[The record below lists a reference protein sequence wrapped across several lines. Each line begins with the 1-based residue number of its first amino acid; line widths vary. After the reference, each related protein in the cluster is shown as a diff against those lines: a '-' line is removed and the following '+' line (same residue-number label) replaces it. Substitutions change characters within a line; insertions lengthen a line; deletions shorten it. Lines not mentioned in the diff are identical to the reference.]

1 MTLGRFLLLLVVP
14 CCLLAQPFAG
24 QRPDGAAI
32 LPNGWPITPAG
43 RQLQLSTLPM
53 ALALHPDGKH
63 AFVLNSGFLPPT
75 VSVIDLD
82 AGSILAEVPA
92 PGAWLGLT
100 LDAKGERLFVSG
112 GARGS
117 VLLYTYADGRLERA
131 AEYSG
136 VEGALSDNDFIGDIL
151 LSPDERFLFAANLF
165 DDSVSVINL
174 SSGVRVRTFQ
184 VGPRPYRLRLGQRGQ
199 SLWVSHWG
207 ESAIGLYSLP
217 DGRLLEKIPSGSLPT
232 DMALLEGAVETHED
246 EGLPITA
253 RLFVACANTNDV
265 WVYGLTAGDR
275 VRLLERIPLGP
286 GLRAPAGTAPTALSL
301 SPDSQRLYI
310 AASGNN
316 AVIQADVSAARTEL
330 VGAAPTGWYP
340 TAVAERKNGGIV
352 YLSGK
357 GGGSMPAPR
366 GPNPTDRGSEQQYVA
381 AMQKGSLGLLPP
393 LDPAALRALTER
405 VGENILYDDALLEDA
420 GIPAG
425 NPIPNRPGDPSP
437 IKHVVLVLKENR
449 TFDQILGDLPRAN
462 ADSKL
467 VVFGPDVAPNHRRL
481 AEQFVLL
488 DNFYA
493 VGDVSA
499 DGQNWSAAAIAN
511 DFVEKLWPSALGRR
525 LAQNPF
531 EGGDTASFPPAG
543 YLWSNALSAGLSVR
557 NYGLF
562 SRTIDTG
569 LRPLSADNYPAFDLS
584 VPDGKR
590 VDLFLADWKRL
601 EADGELP
608 SLLLVYLPNDHTAG
622 RSPGYPTARAMMA
635 EHDYALGRLIAG
647 VSQSPSWPQTAVFVI
662 EDDAQDGADHIDSH
676 RSVAL
681 VASPYVKRGAKDSTF
696 YSTPSVLRTIEL
708 ILGLNPM
715 TQFDAAALPL
725 WRSFTSEP
733 TSAPYEATRPKQAF
747 DEPNPA
753 GEGVQPRR
761 VETDQKRP
769 DPSHLAAF

>member
-1 MTLGRFLLLLVVP
+1 MTPARFLLLAVP
-14 CCLLAQPFAG
+14 CLLLGQPFAG
-24 QRPDGAAI
+24 RRPDGAAI

-43 RQLQLSTLPM
+43 KQVELSTLPL

-63 AFVLNSGFLPPT
+63 AFVLNSGFLPPS
-75 VSVIDLD
+75 VSVVDLD
-82 AGSILAEVPA
+82 VGAVVSETPA

-117 VLLYTYADGRLERA
+117 VLAFKFAGGHLERSGEYA
-131 AEYSG
+131 A
-136 VEGALSDNDFIGDIL
+136 VEGALSDSDFIGDIL
-151 LSPDERFLFAANLF
+151 LSPDERFLYAANLF
-165 DDSVSVINL
+165 DDTVSIINL
-174 SSGVRVRTFQ
+174 SSGQRVSTFS

-199 SLWVSHWG
+199 SLWISHWG
-207 ESAIGLYSLP
+207 EASVGLYSLP
-217 DGRLLEKIPSGSLPT
+217 DGRLLEKVPSGSLPT
-232 DMALLEGAVETHED
+232 DMVLLEGAVETHED

-253 RLFVACANTNDV
+253 RLYVACANTNDV
-265 WVYGLTAGDR
+265 WVYGLTASDR

-286 GLRAPAGTAPTALSL
+286 GARAPAGTAPTALSL
-301 SPDSQRLYI
+301 SPDGKRLYI

-316 AVIQADVSAARTEL
+316 AIILADVSAARTEL
-330 VGAAPTGWYP
+330 IGAVPAGWYP
-340 TAVAERKNGGIV
+340 IAVAERQNGAIV

-357 GGGSMPAPR
+357 GSGSVPAPR

-381 AMQKGSLGLLPP
+381 SLQKGSLGLLPP
-393 LDPAALRALTER
+393 LDPGMLRALTER
-405 VGENILYDDALLEDA
+405 ASENILYDDTLLEDA
-420 GIPAG
+420 GVPAG
-425 NPIPNRPGDPSP
+425 NPIPNRPGDASP
-437 IKHVVLVLKENR
+437 IKHIVLVLKENR
-449 TFDQILGDLPRAN
+449 TFDQVLGDLDHAEG
-462 ADSKL
+462 DTDL

-499 DGQNWSAAAIAN
+499 DGQNWSTAAMAN

-525 LAQNPF
+525 LNRNVF

-543 YLWSNALSAGLSVR
+543 YLWSNALSAGLTVR

-562 SRTIDTG
+562 ANTIDTG
-569 LRPLSADNYPAFDLS
+569 LKPLSALDYPAFDLS

-601 EADGELP
+601 EAAGQLP
-608 SLLLVYLPNDHTAG
+608 ALALVYLPNDHTAG
-622 RSPGYPTARAMMA
+622 RSPGYPTAKAMMA
-635 EHDYALGRLIAG
+635 EHDYALGRLIEG
-647 VSQSPSWPQTAVFVI
+647 VSQSASWPQTAVFVM
-662 EDDAQDGADHIDSH
+662 EDDAQDGADHVDSH
-676 RSVAL
+676 RSL
-681 VASPYVKRGAKDSTF
+681 GFIASPYAKRAVKDSTF

-715 TQFDAAALPL
+715 TQFDAAALPM
-725 WRSFTSEP
+725 WRSFTAEP
-733 TSAPYEATRPKQAF
+733 NAAPYEAVLPKQAF
-747 DEPNPA
+747 DEANPA
-753 GEGVQPRR
+753 GEGGQPRR

-769 DPSHLAAF
+769 NPSHLAAF